1 MHYTVTAYTRRKFQ
15 LHSLL
20 ERYFSADEVLEFRRL
35 QFNTGMLISGSTAL
49 QFFNR
54 TVYSEADL
62 DLYVEHRLRRPVA
75 IWLVHVGYTYVPH
88 EESEF
93 QTLEEALAS
102 EEGEDIDRTGLNVAY
117 AEQPHFQYGAG
128 IVVLTFEKQK
138 PYRKVQ
144 LITSLFNPI
153 TKVLRF
159 HSSECSY
166 IHSSRSSIQIRLTT
180 TFYGAACVMNIIT
193 YNKAYSFFPRATFE
207 NPRRTLKVLP
217 RGSATSARKALEKYQ
232 ERGWNIISQIIRAD
246 FDGPNAAFWNGPR
259 HVGDA
264 RCWTMRIL
272 PDIGLPDKLFENN
285 AWSTQYTVDLQ
296 AKMSFW
302 SLYSSTHLAAT
313 YILPPDDALLGEL
326 GEAMQD
332 EIDRCAPDMTR

>member
-62 DLYVEHRLRRPVA
+62 DLYVEHRLRKSVA

-102 EEGEDIDRTGLNVAY
+102 EEEDIDRTGLNVAY
-117 AEQPHFQYGAG
+117 SEQPHYQYGAG

-144 LITSLFNPI
+144 LITSLFNPL
-153 TKVLRF
+153 TKVLHF

-166 IHSSRSSIQIRLTT
+166 IHSSPSSTQNRLTT
-180 TFYGAACVMNIIT
+180 FYDAACVMNIIT
-193 YNKAYSFFPRATFE
+193 YNTAYSFFPRATFE
-207 NPRRTLKVLP
+207 SPRRTLKVLP
-217 RGSATSARKALEKYQ
+217 RGTGIAARKALVKYQ
-232 ERGWNIISQIIRAD
+232 ERGWDVINHITRAD

-272 PDIGLPDKLFENN
+272 PDIGLPDRLFEIN
-285 AWSTQYTVDLQ
+285 AWSTQYSVDLQ
-296 AKMSFW
+296 LRMSFW
-302 SLYSSTHLAAT
+302 SVYSSTFLTTA
-313 YILPPDDALLGEL
+313 YILPPDDALLAEAGETL
-326 GEAMQD
+326 QD
-332 EIDRCAPDMTR
+332 EIDHCTPEINR